1 MNNLTLLQCFALIF
15 LHCKASRML
24 NHHTHPTYP
33 IRDKKINAECCF
45 VFLTRGWGI
54 WKMLPS
60 DALGSSPQLST
71 FNMSL
76 LSSSRVPPP
85 PSAWPRLSHEGEF
98 EYSIQQTDR
107 FKTASKTVSNYNPQG
122 PTLVLIWWFD
132 KLIWWFDK
140 TWQAVNCQVISRG
153 GGGEGDKSTWQV
165 QLVKF
170 DLTSSTYS
178 RITSVGREGGSWFRP
193 HSSTRGRSSVVL
205 EVHFRSRSFL
215 KMQIQIEILPC
226 YLHYLD
232 YCTVQRSVVLL
243 VLPCRNT
250 FSNFASIT
258 GWSYIQT
265 FFSSDLEGRLLL
277 ETKASH
283 QKRKKISGET
293 DIANPTKIL
302 ST

>member
-1 MNNLTLLQCFALIF
+1 MLTQTRAFGATYLMLRGFARPVVREWRSRHPRLLQ
-15 LHCKASRML
+15 
-24 NHHTHPTYP
+24 
-33 IRDKKINAECCF
+33 
-45 VFLTRGWGI
+45 RG
-54 WKMLPS
+54 MA
-60 DALGSSPQLST
+60 D
-71 FNMSL
+71 
-76 LSSSRVPPP
+76 
-85 PSAWPRLSHEGEF
+85 
-98 EYSIQQTDR
+98 TD
-107 FKTASKTVSNYNPQG
+107 P
-122 PTLVLIWWFD
+122 
-132 KLIWWFDK
+132 
-140 TWQAVNCQVISRG
+140 
-153 GGGEGDKSTWQV
+153 
-165 QLVKF
+165 
-170 DLTSSTYS
+170 
-178 RITSVGREGGSWFRP
+178 
-193 HSSTRGRSSVVL
+193 STRGRSSVVL